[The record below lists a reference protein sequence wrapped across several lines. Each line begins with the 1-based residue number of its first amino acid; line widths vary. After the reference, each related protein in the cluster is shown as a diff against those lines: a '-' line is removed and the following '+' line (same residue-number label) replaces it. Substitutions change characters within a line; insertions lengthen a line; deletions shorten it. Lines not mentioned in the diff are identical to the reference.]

1 MTMHMGTAHKPTLM
15 YALVALVL
23 VLGVYH
29 VAHKH

>member
-1 MTMHMGTAHKPTLM
+1 MNMPQMHWPTLIL
-15 YALVALVL
+15 AIVIIFA